1 MILLVSI
8 SKGKYNEPF
17 HNIENK
23 TVSVNVVVNK
33 RGRTLYQANRMVL
46 TCTVR
51 DIQKK
56 LFDKGHSVSYGKVAS
71 LKPFFITY
79 PTDKEVALCL
89 CKLCLNVRL
98 ITEPLMKKTKEDG
111 DKVFE
116 SANKF
121 FMSSCDC
128 DKGANGYYKW
138 KFVNLKCKDCKD
150 SSSPDLKCKTSKEQV
165 KVSQFQQTETPYK
178 KFDKTLGKEIEKISR
193 KTEKVQLE
201 MSYEELVKIAWK
213 MQKQYLV
220 HKYEVFNDMH
230 HWPVILSTTSEIGSI
245 YHMDFSENVSQMHN
259 SGPQSSHFN
268 KAQYS
273 LHCTV
278 RHGANGNLYLYHLTD
293 EK

>member
-17 HNIENK
+17 HNIENR

-193 KTEKVQLE
+193 KPKKVQLE
-201 MSYEELVKIAWK
+201 MLYEELVKKVWK
-213 MQKQYLV
+213 MRKQYLV

-230 HWPVILSTTSEIGSI
+230 HWPVILSTASEMGPI
-245 YHMDFSENVSQMHN
+245 YHMDFSENRCQMHKFE
-259 SGPQSSHFN
+259 PQSSHFN

-278 RHGANGNLYLYHLTD
+278 RHAANGKAT
-293 EK
+293 